1 MASTRSSK
9 RKRTE
14 GGSSGGD
21 GEDVDD
27 TLRLCPDLASLV
39 GRKYV
44 KQSELSREA
53 MVNYLQSTGA
63 VKSVD
68 LVRVRVEQ
76 FGGNEFDVV
85 TDDKANKVLD
95 LKKAIQEEQGTK
107 SWHQA
112 LFLLRRGGEAV
123 KASEEP
129 LADSVAVHDGDR
141 MALCVVTEELL
152 LQQAGFNIE
161 GVARMGGA
169 QANVALR
176 AAGFSGILLARTMTV
191 VHTYAEHRNIAG
203 W

>member
-9 RKRTE
+9 RKRTD
-14 GGSSGGD
+14 GGSSSEARG
-21 GEDVDD
+21 DVDD
-27 TLRLCPDLASLV
+27 FLRLCPDFASLV

-44 KQSELSREA
+44 KRSELSREA
-53 MVNYLQSTGA
+53 MMSYLQSTGA
-63 VKSVD
+63 VKSVE

-76 FGGNEFDVV
+76 FGGDEFDVV
-85 TDDKANKVLD
+85 TDDKANKVTD

-107 SWHQA
+107 SWHQS

-123 KASEEP
+123 EASEEP

-161 GVARMGGA
+161 GLARMGGA

-176 AAGFSGILLARTMTV
+176 AAGFSGISLARAMTV

>member
-1 MASTRSSK
+1 MASARSSK

-14 GGSSGGD
+14 KGGA
-21 GEDVDD
+21 GEDKDN

-53 MVNYLQSTGA
+53 MMNYLQSAGA
-63 VKSVD
+63 VRSVE

-76 FGGNEFDVV
+76 FGGDEFDVV
-85 TDDKANKVLD
+85 TDDKANKVTD

-107 SWHQA
+107 SWHQS

-176 AAGFSGILLARTMTV
+176 AAGFSGISLARAMTV